1 MRGSNGSAGMDC
13 DRAAREQP
21 YIQGL
26 AEMKSFEHGAFRK
39 QSMDWIWLLWPFYQR
54 PMKRLWKLQ
63 K

>member
-26 AEMKSFEHGAFRK
+26 AQMEIFQTTPSENNP
-39 QSMDWIWLLWPFYQR
+39 WIGYGCYYAHSIKGQ
-54 PMKRLWKLQ
+54 
-63 K
+63 